1 MRSFADALQSITV
14 TLWVGGQW
22 AIGFIV
28 APLLFARLPDRALAG
43 MLAGKLFTLV
53 AFIGIACAAYLLLYR
68 LMRFGAAS
76 LRQGFFWAVLLMLL
90 LVLVGEFGVQPVLE
104 SLKAQALP
112 KEVVAS
118 VFRERFNTWHGVAS
132 GLYVIES
139 LLGIAL
145 VVLQGKAR

>member
-1 MRSFADALQSITV
+1 MKSFFDALQSVTV
-14 TLWVGGQW
+14 TLWVGGMW
-22 AIGFIV
+22 AVGFVV
-28 APLLFARLPDRALAG
+28 APTLFVRLPDRGLAG
-43 MLAGKLFTLV
+43 MLAGRLFTLV

-112 KEVVAS
+112 KEVMAS
-118 VFRERFNTWHGVAS
+118 VFRERFDTWHGVAS

-139 LLGIAL
+139 LFGIAL
-145 VVLQGKAR
+145 VVLQNKAR